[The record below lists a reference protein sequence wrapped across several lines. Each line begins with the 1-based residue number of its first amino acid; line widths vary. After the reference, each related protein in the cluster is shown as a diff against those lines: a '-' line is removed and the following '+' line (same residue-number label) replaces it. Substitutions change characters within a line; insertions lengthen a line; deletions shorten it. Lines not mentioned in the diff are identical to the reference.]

1 MTFTYL
7 SQFNSRILIEVKISS
22 DQKEKIYKA
31 MKEKA
36 FKTIFNNS
44 FTLCKISTFEI
55 SVSEKLLQLYFWY
68 IRNINS

>member
-1 MTFTYL
+1 MTFIYL
-7 SQFNSRILIEVKISS
+7 SQFNSIILTEVKINS

-36 FKTIFNNS
+36 FKIIFNNS
-44 FTLCKISTFEI
+44 FTLCKISIFEI
-55 SVSEKLLQLYFWY
+55 SVSEKTLQLYFWY